1 MKSRPRSHGRAILR
15 DPRGRQRI
23 LPIPPLH
30 VRRIAFNVHLPA
42 VHLPG
47 ATSFEDV
54 ETHDPLEKSPVS
66 PASKQES
73 LKKKHDSGS
82 RTAVKR
88 LLGIKID
95 MDLLSNPDS
104 HREIELTWHLPH
116 LHSAVQGLHV
126 KGKLR
131 PSLLRALV
139 EWLAET

>member
-73 LKKKHDSGS
+73 LKNKHVSGS

-95 MDLLSNPDS
+95 MELLSNPHS
-104 HREIELTWHLPH
+104 HREIELTWH